1 MLSTSD
7 ISPCVIFL
15 TGLSGA
21 GKTAIAK
28 ALAEELKKKQLL
40 PVVLDGDDVRTAIQL
55 TAFDEAARK
64 QHNRSVG
71 ALAALLETQGHIV
84 IVALIAPYREVRN
97 EIRKNC
103 RRFIEV
109 YVSTDIEVCRQ
120 RDAKGLYKRA
130 ISGEIKEFTG
140 ISAPYEPPVTA
151 EVITDTAIHSVQES
165 VLLILKTI
173 TDE

>member
-1 MLSTSD
+1 MPNTSD

-21 GKTAIAK
+21 GKTTIAK

-40 PVVLDGDDVRTAIQL
+40 PVLLDGDDVRTAIQL
-55 TAFDEAARK
+55 TAYDEAARK

-71 ALAALLETQGHIV
+71 ALAALLEMQGHVV

-97 EIRKNC
+97 EIRKSC

-109 YVSTDIEVCRQ
+109 YVSTGIEVCRQ
-120 RDAKGLYKRA
+120 RDAKGLYKKA
-130 ISGEIKEFTG
+130 LSGEIKEFTG
-140 ISAPYEPPVTA
+140 ISAPYEAPVTA
-151 EVITDTAIHSVQES
+151 EVITDTAVHSVQES

-173 TDE
+173 ADE